1 MKKFIEKAPGSRVMP
16 YEVTFRG
23 FSSELSTAL
32 EELYKSPVFFVVKN
46 IAVIEATGVVDDFEE
61 EEEEMSLGGGGGR
74 SMREA
79 YGPMG
84 RGGMPGYGTMPFG
97 MQGFGFQDEG
107 KKRRR
112 PPSLLLDESP
122 LKVTLRVNSIKRV
135 HPDKDNDDAFAA
147 LEGAIE
153 AAKKEAEKGDDND
166 DGSDDNDGDGVDNYD
181 ERQIGTDPEDPNS
194 TPTDEQ
200 IEELRAQ
207 EEAEE
212 AAAE

>member
-1 MKKFIEKAPGSRVMP
+1 
-16 YEVTFRG
+16 
-23 FSSELSTAL
+23 
-32 EELYKSPVFFVVKN
+32 
-46 IAVIEATGVVDDFEE
+46 
-61 EEEEMSLGGGGGR
+61 
-74 SMREA
+74 MREA

-135 HPDKDNDDAFAA
+135 HPDKDSDDAFAA

-181 ERQIGTDPEDPNS
+181 ERQIGTDPENPDD
-194 TPTDEQ
+194 TPTEEQ
-200 IEELRAQ
+200 IEELRKKEAQ
-207 EEAEE
+207 AE
-212 AAAE
+212 AAAG

>member
-1 MKKFIEKAPGSRVMP
+1 M
-16 YEVTFRG
+16 
-23 FSSELSTAL
+23 ST
-32 EELYKSPVFFVVKN
+32 
-46 IAVIEATGVVDDFEE
+46 
-61 EEEEMSLGGGGGR
+61 LGGSGLPFYCPFDSRCRRRHRVPPRPVSIPRDQPSLFSEQRLELRAPRR
-74 SMREA
+74 SA
-79 YGPMG
+79 P
-84 RGGMPGYGTMPFG
+84 
-97 MQGFGFQDEG
+97 
-107 KKRRR
+107 KRRR

-135 HPDKDNDDAFAA
+135 HPDKDNDDAFAE